1 MAINMAIIHDVERS
15 LGKETMVMQKR
26 FSIAEAKNNLPSI
39 IHDVEKGNAVELTRR
54 GKPVA
59 ALLSIKEYERL
70 CGKNQAFWSGLMT
83 IRQVIENENIEIPDL
98 DLEGLRDPSTG
109 REAE

>member
-1 MAINMAIIHDVERS
+1 
-15 LGKETMVMQKR
+15 MQKR
-26 FSIAEAKNNLPSI
+26 FSIAEAKNKLPSI

-70 CGKNQAFWSGLMT
+70 CGKNQAFWSGLMAV
-83 IRQVIENENIEIPDL
+83 RQVWGSRQLLEMLTAVEYARKKLERL
-98 DLEGLRDPSTG
+98 DIL
-109 REAE
+109 